1 MPAVIQRNLLSL
13 SKLKFFIPKVEVPLG
28 QRFLSPLFTD
38 IFLAPTE
45 VLDYSKYPDTE

>member
-1 MPAVIQRNLLSL
+1 MTAVMWRNLLSL
-13 SKLKFFIPKVEVPLG
+13 SEFKFFIHKTEAPLG

-45 VLDYSKYPDTE
+45 IPGLW